1 MLCSSDC
8 QVATLWGMEE
18 DAAHKLGMRIRS
30 LRLARGLTQ
39 ESLAERAG
47 IHEKFV
53 GAVERGERNV
63 TLRNLERIAH
73 GLNVPIAALF
83 AETSEPG

>member
-1 MLCSSDC
+1 M
-8 QVATLWGMEE
+8 TLWGMKE
-18 DAAHKLGMRIRS
+18 DEAQKLGIRIRT

-53 GAVERGERNV
+53 GAVERGERNI
-63 TLRNLERIAH
+63 TLRNVVRIAR
-73 GLNVPIAALF
+73 GLDVPISALF
-83 AETSEPG
+83 IEEGESD